1 MQLVDERRQARA
13 VSNTNRRR
21 ELDKQVQQQLRRDKR
36 EWLDKQCQEIDEFDR
51 LRKAKQFYKQVN
63 SLKTNTFKARQSSI
77 NDRNGKTLT
86 EPEHVLERWKEYGHD
101 LFAKPDNEI
110 PVTKAPFTKT
120 ETAPLLSELEAAV
133 KQMNLGKA
141 AGLDGVPGELIRNAG
156 PSSMRAQHTLCTQIW
171 ESGEWPEI
179 WKSQE
184 FVVIYKTGNSKE
196 CSNYRTIALIS
207 HASKIILQ
215 ILLNRMRKKIEMEL
229 PDEQAGF
236 RPG

>member
-1 MQLVDERRQARA
+1 MENSYKDSAKEIVGFVKKKRRKCWIKEDTLQLVDECRQARA

-21 ELDKQVQQQLRRDKR
+21 ELDKQVQQQL
-36 EWLDKQCQEIDEFDR
+36 
-51 LRKAKQFYKQVN
+51 
-63 SLKTNTFKARQSSI
+63 
-77 NDRNGKTLT
+77 
-86 EPEHVLERWKEYGHD
+86 
-101 LFAKPDNEI
+101 
-110 PVTKAPFTKT
+110 
-120 ETAPLLSELEAAV
+120 
-133 KQMNLGKA
+133 
-141 AGLDGVPGELIRNAG
+141 LDGVPGELIRNAG
-156 PSSMRAQHTLCTQIW
+156 PSSMRAQHTLCTKIW

-184 FVVIYKTGNSKE
+184 FMVIYKTGNSKE

-236 RPG
+236 RPGRGTADMLVIIQVLIEKVMGIGGQALGFSN